1 MSDTMDEGLDEQDQ
15 QDNLRE
21 LREAA
26 ARGKEAKAD
35 ADAARRELAFAKAGI
50 DTDSPKGKMF
60 VKAYDGELDGAAIK
74 AQFEEL
80 FGTPQAA
87 SEETGDTPEEEA
99 RQEALRQQTAERRD
113 LTAQGADHQPPP
125 APDMVEQAFKE
136 FDTAVS
142 NGQSRDIAFR
152 HVMSGMIAAANAEQ
166 PGAVW
171 TGWTDEQLDSGM
183 LPTRR

>member
-1 MSDTMDEGLDEQDQ
+1 MSEIMDEGLEEQDQ
-15 QDNLRE
+15 QESLRD

-35 ADAARRELAFAKAGI
+35 AEAARRELAFAKAGI

-60 VKAYDGELDGAAIK
+60 VKAYDGELDSAAIK
-74 AQFEEL
+74 AQFDDL
-80 FGTPQAA
+80 FGVPAA
-87 SEETGDTPEEEA
+87 ESTEVEDEA
-99 RQEALRQQTAERRD
+99 EQEALRQQTAERRD
-113 LTAQGADHQPPP
+113 LIAAGADHQPPP
-125 APDMVEQAFKE
+125 APDLVEQAFKE
-136 FDTAVS
+136 FDAAVT

-152 HVMSGMIAAANAEQ
+152 HVMSGMIAAANAGQ

-183 LPTRR
+183 VPRRG

>member
-1 MSDTMDEGLDEQDQ
+1 MSDTMGYEDEEQ

-26 ARGKEAKAD
+26 ERGKQAKREADEAK
-35 ADAARRELAFAKAGI
+35 RELAFAKAGI
-50 DTDSPKGKMF
+50 DTDSPKGRMF

-80 FGTPQAA
+80 FGTPQDPAA
-87 SEETGDTPEEEA
+87 EVVDEVEEA

-113 LTAQGADHQPPP
+113 LTAAGHDEAPPP
-125 APDMVEQAFKE
+125 APDMVHQAYQE
-136 FDTAVS
+136 FEAAMNS
-142 NGQSRDIAFR
+142 GQSRELAFR
-152 HVMSGMIAAANAEQ
+152 HVLGGHIAAANAGQ

-171 TGWTDEQLDSGM
+171 TGQWDDEQIDSGVV
-183 LPTRR
+183 PNRR